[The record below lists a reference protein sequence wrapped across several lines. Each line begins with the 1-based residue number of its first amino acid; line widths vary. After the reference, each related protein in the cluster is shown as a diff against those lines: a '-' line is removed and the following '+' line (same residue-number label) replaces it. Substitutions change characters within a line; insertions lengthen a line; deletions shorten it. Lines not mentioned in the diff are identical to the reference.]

1 MKTLK
6 RVAPSRKF
14 TGKGVP
20 PHISALL
27 FWRWGFSDLRSNTT
41 RGVLGEF
48 LVACAL
54 GLQMKPRTAW
64 TSYDLE
70 YKGKKIEVKTTAY
83 LQTWNFGK
91 ESKAGFR
98 INPASDWDPSKG
110 MGKTKQ
116 FNADIYVLCFFNS
129 KNPRDNEMDV
139 DKWSFWVLSRAQVLS
154 IFGSGKWRSVEWM
167 EKESGVGLIIFSSIK
182 NEIARLGD
190 IDHII
195 KFAQ

>member
-1 MKTLK
+1 MKSLK

-14 TGKGVP
+14 IGKGVP
-20 PHISALL
+20 RHISASM

-54 GLQMKPRTAW
+54 GLHKKPRTAW

-70 YKGKKIEVKTTAY
+70 YQGKKIEVKTTAY
-83 LQTWNFGK
+83 LQTWNYGK
-91 ESKAGFR
+91 ESRAGFR

-116 FNADIYVLCFFNS
+116 FNADIYVLCLFKARKPS
-129 KNPRDNEMDV
+129 ISEMDV
-139 DKWSFWVLSRAQVLS
+139 NQWVFWVLDRSEVER
-154 IFGSGKWRSVEWM
+154 IFAKGKYRTVEWM
-167 EKESGVGLIIFSSIK
+167 EKESGNK
-182 NEIARLGD
+182 NVSFNLLCQAVDGMMEEG
-190 IDHII
+190 
-195 KFAQ
+195 KEGM

>member
-1 MKTLK
+1 MNELK

-14 TGKGVP
+14 TGKGIP
-20 PHISALL
+20 AHISASM

-54 GLQMKPRTAW
+54 GLQKKPRTAW

-83 LQTWNFGK
+83 LQTWNYGK
-91 ESKAGFR
+91 ESRAGFR

-116 FNADIYVLCFFNS
+116 FNADIYVLCLFKARKPS
-129 KNPRDNEMDV
+129 VSEIDV
-139 DKWSFWVLSRAQVLS
+139 NQWIFWVLNRADVER
-154 IFGSGKWRSVEWM
+154 IFFKGKYRTVEWM
-167 EKESGVGLIIFSSIK
+167 EKESGVRSVQFSSIR
-182 NEIARLGD
+182 NYVEPLI
-190 IDHII
+190 
-195 KFAQ
+195 